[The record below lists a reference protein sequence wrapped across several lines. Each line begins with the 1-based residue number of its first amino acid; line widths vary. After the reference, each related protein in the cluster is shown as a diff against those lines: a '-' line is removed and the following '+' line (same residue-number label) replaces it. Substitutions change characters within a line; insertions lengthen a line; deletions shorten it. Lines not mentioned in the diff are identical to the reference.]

1 MDYFAISDN
10 EFFVSH
16 HGISGMHWGVRRFQP
31 YGQGGYS
38 PKKVRLEKKI
48 EKTKGKIEKNNN
60 KLDKLNNYSNSTR
73 NQRREMKR
81 LGLERRRA
89 KLTKRVEGARTRKM
103 LYNLEPTRR
112 ESRAMKKAY
121 KLDKRIARIVKKQN
135 AWKMKVSKLE
145 YRNMKLERKVDKYIR
160 RLDTLEQSAFSSAFE
175 TGYLTHSG
183 VKGMK
188 WHKHLKASTQYW
200 LTDQQA
206 ANIKAANSNLSDQQR
221 RNINAARPV
230 NPAAQ
235 RNGASTLSDQQ
246 AKNGA
251 ATRST
256 LSDQQQKNINAPKT
270 EAKSKADNEK
280 VDKLVESVING
291 NYGNG
296 EERKKRLAKEG
307 YDYAEIQNL
316 VNEKLGSSKRHESE
330 KSKSSESK
338 SMSKSEKSARASEA
352 SARSKMAKNSQRRSS
367 AHSKDSSSR
376 ARNARRTESVL
387 RSLDAR
393 KKQNSRKRKS
403 VKYNY
408 TRANSNYE
416 EIMSG
421 RKLINRLAR

>member
-1 MDYFAISDN
+1 
-10 EFFVSH
+10 
-16 HGISGMHWGVRRFQP
+16 
-31 YGQGGYS
+31 
-38 PKKVRLEKKI
+38 
-48 EKTKGKIEKNNN
+48 
-60 KLDKLNNYSNSTR
+60 
-73 NQRREMKR
+73 
-81 LGLERRRA
+81 
-89 KLTKRVEGARTRKM
+89 
-103 LYNLEPTRR
+103 
-112 ESRAMKKAY
+112 MKKAY

-206 ANIKAANSNLSDQQR
+206 ANI
-221 RNINAARPV
+221 NAARPV

-270 EAKSKADNEK
+270 ETKSKADKEK

-338 SMSKSEKSARASEA
+338 SMSKSEKSARAAEA

-376 ARNARRTESVL
+376 ARNARRTEAVL

-408 TRANSNYE
+408 TRANANYE

>member
-1 MDYFAISDN
+1 MKDNNQYGLPKLRKYPMPDKKHVKSAIRFFNYVSPTNEKELAKAILKRMRKYGMSFSDFTVGEEN
-10 EFFVSH
+10 
-16 HGISGMHWGVRRFQP
+16 RFIK
-31 YGQGGYS
+31 YI
-38 PKKVRLEKKI
+38 PKKYLSHSEDQ
-48 EKTKGKIEKNNN
+48 TM
-60 KLDKLNNYSNSTR
+60 YSNNDFR
-73 NQRREMKR
+73 
-81 LGLERRRA
+81 
-89 KLTKRVEGARTRKM
+89 
-103 LYNLEPTRR
+103 Y
-112 ESRAMKKAY
+112 Y
-121 KLDKRIARIVKKQN
+121 KGG
-135 AWKMKVSKLE
+135 E
-145 YRNMKLERKVDKYIR
+145 YLAHYGK
-160 RLDTLEQSAFSSAFE
+160 
-175 TGYLTHSG
+175 
-183 VKGMK
+183 KGMK
-188 WHKHLKASTQYW
+188 WGKHVQASTQYW

-206 ANIKAANSNLSDQQR
+206 ANINAANSNLSDQQR
-221 RNINAARPV
+221 RNINAARPT

-270 EAKSKADNEK
+270 EAKSNADKEK

-338 SMSKSEKSARASEA
+338 SMSKSERSARASEA

-367 AHSKDSSSR
+367 AHSTLSDQQAKNGAA
-376 ARNARRTESVL
+376 ARSTLSDQQQKNINARRTEAVL